1 LKQERELREAAERA
15 HIRTGLL
22 RTPARQNKHKPGNL
36 FDNRQSGPKHAST
49 RPTAYAHGQ
58 PQQSTITRM
67 VNKLN
72 NLYTNPTEQLMQQL
86 GVKAQ
91 VAMTTKPP
99 ERLQLKLAE
108 EQHIKA
114 ILDQSVMNALM
125 LNIQATLIA
134 ALNQNKN

>member
-1 LKQERELREAAERA
+1 
-15 HIRTGLL
+15 
-22 RTPARQNKHKPGNL
+22 
-36 FDNRQSGPKHAST
+36 
-49 RPTAYAHGQ
+49 
-58 PQQSTITRM
+58 M